1 MGCARM
7 YTKHP
12 RQLAA
17 TAHTAINALRRK
29 RHLTGGG
36 PSLASRSPLRRLP
49 LKPRWRPKKQSKF
62 TVSDQRLLSSRTP
75 GSKSDVDFDNFDAA
89 DEKRHPWKLLGPAS
103 VTTSSGGSAYG
114 ASSMPQ
120 LPPRDFFRARRF
132 KCADWAHL
140 KPKVTPSCL

>member
-7 YTKHP
+7 YIKHP

-17 TAHTAINALRRK
+17 TAHPAINALLRK

-62 TVSDQRLLSSRTP
+62 TVSDQSSLSSRTP
-75 GSKSDVDFDNFDAA
+75 GSRSSVAA
-89 DEKRHPWKLLGPAS
+89 AWLHPTGDPESLTLENAHSLACIPS
-103 VTTSSGGSAYG
+103 TSSNY
-114 ASSMPQ
+114 
-120 LPPRDFFRARRF
+120 RWRRVVGQDPIT
-132 KCADWAHL
+132 AG
-140 KPKVTPSCL
+140 